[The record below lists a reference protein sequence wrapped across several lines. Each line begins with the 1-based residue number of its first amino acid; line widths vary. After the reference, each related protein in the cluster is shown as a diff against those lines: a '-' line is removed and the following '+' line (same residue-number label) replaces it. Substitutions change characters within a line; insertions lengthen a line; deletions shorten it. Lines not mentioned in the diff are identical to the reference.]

1 MRQDGS
7 TEAVIEVSDT
17 TQQAFGGVAQNPV
30 SVLAQSAIQ
39 TAIASLG
46 YNPDKEIDRLVNT
59 VEFSYS
65 SDVTQL
71 GDPFTVSVP
80 DPRGRYVGKFR
91 KGQTIRLYL
100 QNPNVDGNARTL
112 KAIGLIVN
120 RRVRTNRDGTV
131 IQLDCADLGWHLTH
145 TDAPLWYRLSN
156 LPNIN
161 EAVTLY
167 DLLTNPDW
175 VDPSWGF
182 RGISADN
189 ETNRLLKQRLNAGR
203 VQREIDLRQALGV
216 LTWIQ
221 VEPGVKIADYLTQYS
236 RRQGRLVN
244 VSVDGYIQ
252 VWTPDYA
259 REPLFSI
266 DLRDLNDPART
277 RNNVIEAD
285 IQDSI
290 EGVYTDVTCVGEQIG
305 LDITQQNLADQNYT
319 KFRGR
324 FQNQFVIPFAR
335 RATFSEGDI
344 YDEETGKKQA
354 LWFYQRGLFDSWSAT
369 YKVRGHWQK
378 PHGSTRSYW
387 WESDQMCAVN
397 DSVHGLS
404 GNFYVSAVRCDR
416 NAQDG
421 DVTFVTLRLPCLR
434 ASFGPFP
441 DAPIQRSVP
450 VDGYAAKQTTETAS
464 EITVTEPQKSQ

>member
-1 MRQDGS
+1 M
-7 TEAVIEVSDT
+7 
-17 TQQAFGGVAQNPV
+17 

-175 VDPSWGF
+175 VDPSLGF
-182 RGISADN
+182 QGISADN
-189 ETNRLLKQRLNAGR
+189 ETNRL
-203 VQREIDLRQALGV
+203 
-216 LTWIQ
+216 
-221 VEPGVKIADYLTQYS
+221 
-236 RRQGRLVN
+236 
-244 VSVDGYIQ
+244 
-252 VWTPDYA
+252 
-259 REPLFSI
+259 
-266 DLRDLNDPART
+266 
-277 RNNVIEAD
+277 
-285 IQDSI
+285 
-290 EGVYTDVTCVGEQIG
+290 
-305 LDITQQNLADQNYT
+305 
-319 KFRGR
+319 
-324 FQNQFVIPFAR
+324 
-335 RATFSEGDI
+335 
-344 YDEETGKKQA
+344 
-354 LWFYQRGLFDSWSAT
+354 
-369 YKVRGHWQK
+369 
-378 PHGSTRSYW
+378 
-387 WESDQMCAVN
+387 
-397 DSVHGLS
+397 
-404 GNFYVSAVRCDR
+404 
-416 NAQDG
+416 
-421 DVTFVTLRLPCLR
+421 
-434 ASFGPFP
+434 
-441 DAPIQRSVP
+441 
-450 VDGYAAKQTTETAS
+450 
-464 EITVTEPQKSQ
+464 